1 MRNSYFYTCS
11 HAWPLVTRFIKALFI
26 KALFTPYLGASHT
39 YSQVWQLVRKIR
51 SLELFASGKSRG
63 VGKRRIQDQGALSEQ
78 RRAAPRRRNGVSM
91 DAGATES
98 APLTTM
104 LGGGSTAEQSLDR
117 HTMALAQCVLMF
129 LLLFFHAMSVAAAQ
143 V

>member
-1 MRNSYFYTCS
+1 
-11 HAWPLVTRFIKALFI
+11 
-26 KALFTPYLGASHT
+26 
-39 YSQVWQLVRKIR
+39 VRKIR
-51 SLELFASGKSRG
+51 SFEFFASRG
-63 VGKRRIQDQGALSEQ
+63 VGRRRIHEQGALPEQ
-78 RRAAPRRRNGVSM
+78 TPAAPRRRNGVSM

-104 LGGGSTAEQSLDR
+104 MGGDSNAGQSLDR
-117 HTMALAQCVLMF
+117 HTMALAQCTLMF

>member
-1 MRNSYFYTCS
+1 
-11 HAWPLVTRFIKALFI
+11 
-26 KALFTPYLGASHT
+26 
-39 YSQVWQLVRKIR
+39 VRKIR
-51 SLELFASGKSRG
+51 SLEFFASWKRRG
-63 VGKRRIQDQGALSEQ
+63 VGKRRIQDQGALPEQ
-78 RRAAPRRRNGVSM
+78 RPAAPRRRNGLSI

-98 APLTTM
+98 APLATM

-117 HTMALAQCVLMF
+117 HTMALAQGVLMF

>member
-1 MRNSYFYTCS
+1 
-11 HAWPLVTRFIKALFI
+11 
-26 KALFTPYLGASHT
+26 
-39 YSQVWQLVRKIR
+39 
-51 SLELFASGKSRG
+51 
-63 VGKRRIQDQGALSEQ
+63 
-78 RRAAPRRRNGVSM
+78 M

-143 V
+143 VRVCLCVCERERDAQVFNLLFFPSSAFTEMWTQESLLCARHILGMHHA

>member
-1 MRNSYFYTCS
+1 M
-11 HAWPLVTRFIKALFI
+11 
-26 KALFTPYLGASHT
+26 
-39 YSQVWQLVRKIR
+39 RKIR

-63 VGKRRIQDQGALSEQ
+63 VGKRRIQDQGALPEQ

-117 HTMALAQCVLMF
+117 HTMALAQGVLMF

>member
-1 MRNSYFYTCS
+1 
-11 HAWPLVTRFIKALFI
+11 
-26 KALFTPYLGASHT
+26 
-39 YSQVWQLVRKIR
+39 
-51 SLELFASGKSRG
+51 
-63 VGKRRIQDQGALSEQ
+63 
-78 RRAAPRRRNGVSM
+78 M

-117 HTMALAQCVLMF
+117 HTMALAQFVLMF

-143 V
+143 VRVCV